1 MDSFKNLL
9 DLFISLYFLIKLYY
23 QKNIAMKKASK
34 KSHWKNNQKKLLN
47 VLAAFSNGLS
57 QSMPIAGLL
66 HNLVLAIW
74 YEYKS

>member
-23 QKNIAMKKASK
+23 QKNIAIKRATEKTTK
-34 KSHWKNNQKKLLN
+34 KKLLN

-66 HNLVLAIW
+66 HNLVLAIR
-74 YEYKS
+74 YEYES